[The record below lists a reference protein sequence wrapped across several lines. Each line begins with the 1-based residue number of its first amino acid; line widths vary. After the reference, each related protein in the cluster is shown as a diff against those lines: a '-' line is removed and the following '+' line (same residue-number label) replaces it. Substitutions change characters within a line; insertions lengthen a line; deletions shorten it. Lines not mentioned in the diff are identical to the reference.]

1 MEKTQTMLTT
11 IKTKIVLALGT
22 LLLFLASSG
31 LAQDSES
38 YCKYVNETAQ
48 ADGLRLRTPSAAGGM
63 TQPNTGT
70 APQMY
75 AGLTGS
81 LSDYRKGRLTIEAAR
96 QTCQLYKSTSAAV
109 QAISYAAFFLEQ
121 QALRHRVS
129 LDDTA
134 LAKID
139 SLINQNVQMIQAQST
154 TKLSLYA
161 LQTAKARLVQDR
173 STAQRALAARFIP
186 ELPDVPLSQLVME
199 KQAGEERTQQAL
211 MNVARQEN
219 WDIRWEIG
227 LHRTVDNS
235 PGQLVSPNGVYG
247 GFTVLYNIG
256 SRKINRHLDAAAES
270 YADWK
275 RKKEND
281 VAVSAEVLRQQL
293 VDAIRVESNRL
304 ADLKAQQTSLD
315 ENILL
320 VQDVSTGTGIMFAN
334 QLAVDRLVLSVDLKD
349 SEYRLTTLR
358 DYLAYNFEGRTNAS
372 TARISITLDDGFE
385 SAYKNALP
393 ILERK

>member
-1 MEKTQTMLTT
+1 MLTT
-11 IKTKIVLALGT
+11 IKTKIVLALGA
-22 LLLFLASSG
+22 LLLFLASPG

-38 YCKYVNETAQ
+38 YCRYVNETAQ
-48 ADGLRLRTPSAAGGM
+48 ANGLRLRTPSASVGM

-129 LDDTA
+129 LDDIA

-139 SLINQNVQMIQAQST
+139 SLINQNVQMIQAQSA

-161 LQTAKARLVQDR
+161 LQTGKARIVQDR
-173 STAQRALAARFIP
+173 IAAQRALAARFIP
-186 ELPDVPLSQLVME
+186 ELPDVPLSQLVLE
-199 KQAGEERTQQAL
+199 KQAGEERTQEAL
-211 MNVARQEN
+211 MKVARQEN

-235 PGQLVSPNGVYG
+235 HQLVSPNGVYG
-247 GFTVLYNIG
+247 GFAALYNIG
-256 SRKINRHLDAAAES
+256 SRKINRHLDAAEES

-275 RKKEND
+275 RKEEND
-281 VAVSAEVLRQQL
+281 VVASAEVLRQQL
-293 VDAIRVESNRL
+293 ADAILVESNRL
-304 ADLKAQQTSLD
+304 SDLKAQQTSLD

-320 VQDVSTGTGIMFAN
+320 VQDVSTATGITFAN

-358 DYLAYNFEGRTNAS
+358 DYLAYNFEGGTRAS
-372 TARISITLDDGFE
+372 TARISIAFDDGF
-385 SAYKNALP
+385 
-393 ILERK
+393 